1 MARARASLSLCGFVL
16 VCVPWWTAVA
26 AAQEESEKLPVT
38 KVVLFSSGVGFFEH
52 NGQVDGSGNV
62 ELKFNVDDINDLLK
76 SMVLQD
82 LGGGRISAVTYESK
96 DPIQKTLQTFAIDL
110 TDERTI
116 AGILQQVRGQEI
128 EVEAPNPVV
137 GKIVGIETR
146 QVPISD
152 EKTAEKEFL
161 NLVTKEGLRRI
172 PWDSIT
178 SVKLLDEKLNAE
190 LQQALEVLA
199 MSHAT
204 DKKAVTL
211 NFLGTGKRQV
221 RVGYIQEAPIWKT
234 SYRLVLSEDDE
245 PLLQG
250 WAIVENPTEEDW
262 SDVDLTLVSG
272 RPISFI
278 QDLYQPLYVQRPT
291 VVPELYASLVAP
303 TYDQNLNGQA
313 DELDMQFR
321 QRGGRARAPMGGFA
335 GGMGGHGGGH
345 YGITTEGAPAAPENA
360 AGDQPAEPTQ
370 PLAPIDPSQG
380 VQSVAQAS
388 DVGELFR
395 YTIATP
401 VTLRRQQ
408 SAMLP
413 IVNESVEADKVSI
426 YNARVH
432 AKHPLNG
439 LKLTNSTELHLM
451 QGPITVF
458 DGGSY
463 AGDARIEDL
472 QPGTERLLSYALDL
486 DVEVAAESKAEP
498 EQLVSVKIV
507 KGTLRTSRKL
517 NREHIY
523 TIKNSGDEEKE
534 LLVEQRHDASW
545 KLVRPTEAAEKT
557 RDLYRFAVT
566 AEAGETTTLGVAEE
580 QILEQSLALSNL
592 DDPTII
598 YYSRSK
604 VVSPKVIAA
613 LSEITRRRQAIAK
626 VAQRKAE
633 MEREVQTVEQ
643 EQNRIRQNMQQ
654 LDRNSDLYNRY
665 VRKFGEQEDEVER
678 LRGEISETHGELTKL
693 QQDLDKYLIELD
705 DEG

>member
-1 MARARASLSLCGFVL
+1 MLRRRASVLLFGFVL
-16 VCVPWWTAVA
+16 ACVPMWTTVA
-26 AAQEESEKLPVT
+26 AAQEESEKIPVT

-52 NGQVDGSGNV
+52 NGQVDGNGNV
-62 ELKFNVDDINDLLK
+62 ELKFNVDDVNDLLK

-96 DPIQKTLQTFAIDL
+96 DPIQKTLQTFAINL
-110 TDERTI
+110 TDEHTI

-128 EVEAPNPVV
+128 EVEAPNPVI

-204 DKKAVTL
+204 DKKVVTL
-211 NFLGTGKRQV
+211 NFLGAGKRQV
-221 RVGYIQEAPIWKT
+221 RVGYVQEAPIWKT

-303 TYDQNLNGQA
+303 TYDQNLSGQA
-313 DELDMQFR
+313 DFDSLLELIPER
-321 QRGGRARAPMGGFA
+321 SRGRRGADAS
-335 GGMGGHGGGH
+335 GGMGGYPGAG
-345 YGITTEGAPAAPENA
+345 YGVPTEGAPPAPAAMPA
-360 AGDQPAEPTQ
+360 TAGAPRDA
-370 PLAPIDPSQG
+370 APIDPSQG

-413 IVNESVEADKVSI
+413 IVNESVEAEKVSI

-517 NREHIY
+517 NREHVY
-523 TIKNSGDEEKE
+523 TIKNSGGEEKE
-534 LLVEQRHDASW
+534 LLVEQRHDPNW
-545 KLVRPTEAAEKT
+545 KLVRPAEPEEKT

-566 AEAGETTTLGVAEE
+566 AEPGKTTKLGVAEE

-592 DDPTII
+592 GDPTIV
-598 YYSRSK
+598 YYKRSR
-604 VVSPKVIAA
+604 VISPEVEAA

-626 VAQRKAE
+626 VAERKAE
-633 MEREVQTVEQ
+633 MEGQVQTVEQ

-678 LRGEISETHGELTKL
+678 LRGAISEIHGELTKL
-693 QQDLDKYLIELD
+693 QQDLDKYLTKLD
-705 DEG
+705 DVG